1 VKMPPQ
7 SQSSPRVDVQRQ
19 RQRIVTL
26 KTKGIDKISLLGTAL
41 AIGIFLFATAP
52 IFIHHSMVH
61 PINNAPHQ
69 FPRPHASS
77 LRIGKTKSAT
87 IETIKYQLSNGEDSN
102 FVFEDEHASNVTF
115 PPNIGRAGRALLL
128 RALQKRSIWDDELD
142 PEIETD
148 RCRKYFSYRNS
159 TMHFPDYKGRKRR
172 RRVFLGSLIA
182 DDSWHALAALAIE
195 TYGIYTAVAFV
206 EGNRTQT
213 GSPRKLRFTPGT
225 LEHKI
230 LVESNLFGPNTPVL
244 MDHFSLEDDVDG
256 GGLIREHMQRNLIID
271 LWKKAGMT
279 PDDVGVLTDADETL
293 TRDFL
298 RAVQTCEMPQLN
310 PETQNCHTAKVIAS
324 SQVFE
329 GSPECM
335 ATKRKWM
342 HPDVILGKC
351 IEGIGDDEFKLKDS
365 QRQRKFAWRRKPYTQ
380 KFANYSGWPK
390 DKKTFPLWNPADF
403 RRDQGGHE
411 IFFEHA
417 DYLPFKMGHT
427 GFHFHNYFGTTKQ
440 LRKKY
445 MTYGHPVKDA
455 EGMSVSEMHPD
466 LDVMVDCV
474 LGRSTTNN
482 KHSTLNMPLKEFEG
496 RLPIAYGI
504 EGYTMERHSEL
515 YKILSEDEIGHKAT
529 WHDTQKSKDWYE
541 NIPD

>member
-1 VKMPPQ
+1 MPPQ
-7 SQSSPRVDVQRQ
+7 SQSSPRVDVQRE
-19 RQRIVTL
+19 RQRMATP
-26 KTKGIDKISLLGTAL
+26 KTKDIDKIFLLRTAL
-41 AIGIFLFATAP
+41 AIAIFLFATAP
-52 IFIHHSMVH
+52 FFIHNAVVH

-69 FPRPHASS
+69 LPRPRASPV
-77 LRIGKTKSAT
+77 RIDKSAT
-87 IETIKYQLSNGEDSN
+87 IETIKYQLSNEEVFN
-102 FVFEDEHASNVTF
+102 FVFEDEHASNVTL
-115 PPNIGRAGRALLL
+115 PPNIGGAGRTLLL
-128 RALQKRSIWDDELD
+128 RALQERSIWDDELD
-142 PEIETD
+142 PKIETE
-148 RCRKYFSYRNS
+148 RCRKYYSYANLRYFTN
-159 TMHFPDYKGRKRR
+159 YKGRKRR

-182 DDSWHALAALAIE
+182 DDSWHALAALAME

-213 GSPRKLRFTPGT
+213 GAPRKLRFTPGT

-244 MDHFSLEDDVDG
+244 MDHFSFEGDVDG

-310 PETQNCHTAKVIAS
+310 PETQNCHTAKVIVS

-335 ATKRKWM
+335 TTNRKWM

-351 IEGIGDDEFKLKDS
+351 IEGIGDNEFKLKDS
-365 QRQRKFAWRRKPYTQ
+365 QRQRKFAWRKKPYTQ
-380 KFANYSGWPK
+380 KFTNYSGWPK

-403 RRDQGGHE
+403 RRDQGGHT
-411 IFFEHA
+411 IFFELV

-445 MTYGHPVKDA
+445 MTYGHPVQEA
-455 EGMSVSEMHPD
+455 ENMSVSEMHPD

-474 LGRSTTNN
+474 LRRSTTNN
-482 KHSTLNMPLKEFEG
+482 KHNTLTKLLEEFEG

-504 EGYTMERHSEL
+504 KGYTMARHLEL
-515 YKILSEDEIGHKAT
+515 RTILLEDEIGHKTT
-529 WHDTQKSKDWYE
+529 WHDTRKSKDWYE